1 MLGRATVMG
10 GLLFALFSSGCDSGR
25 STLVPPRP
33 PSGDPTD
40 EGSNEDLGAEDGPEP
55 TAVELNGHLKVEGS
69 QLVNEAGEPIQLKG
83 VSSMWLNWESQA
95 YAENARALRWMRN
108 NWKLTVIRAAMGV
121 EPPGAYLELPEIA
134 KQQVY
139 DVVDH
144 AIEAGVYVIVDFHAH
159 KAYEH
164 TDDAVAF
171 FSEIAAKYSGS
182 PNVIYEPF
190 NEPIEIGWAALK
202 KYHEKVVEAIREQ
215 DAEAP
220 IVLGTPNYSQNV
232 DIAATDPVMPNY
244 NLLYTLHYYACTH
257 QDSLR
262 RQGEIALS
270 KGIALFVTEW
280 GATHADGGR
289 DGIVCLEQAQAWDD
303 WLKARKISWT
313 AWKLDGCEPDSSCL
327 LVPGA
332 PVDGGWTDEYLH
344 GHAKFVRGRMQQE

>member
-1 MLGRATVMG
+1 MLGRGTVI
-10 GLLFALFSSGCDSGR
+10 GLVLFGLFSSGCDSGR
-25 STLVPPRP
+25 STLVPTEVG
-33 PSGDPTD
+33 GDSTD
-40 EGSNEDLGAEDGPEP
+40 EGSNEDVGAEDGPEP
-55 TAVELNGHLKVEGS
+55 TAVAVNGHLKVVDG
-69 QLVNEAGEPIQLKG
+69 QLVNEAGAPIQLKG

-95 YAENARALRWMRN
+95 YAENATALRWMRN

-121 EPPGAYLELPEIA
+121 EPPGAYLELPDIA
-134 KQQVY
+134 KQQVF

-144 AIEAGVYVIVDFHAH
+144 AIEAGVYVIVDWHAH

-164 TDDAVAF
+164 TDEAVAF
-171 FSEIAAKYSGS
+171 FSELAAKYSGS

-190 NEPIEIGWAALK
+190 NEPIEIGWADLK
-202 KYHEKVVEAIREQ
+202 KYHEAVVKAIREH
-215 DAEAP
+215 DTEAP
-220 IVLGTPNYSQNV
+220 IVLGTPNYSQDV
-232 DIAATDPVMPNY
+232 DIAAGDPVEGT

-257 QDSLR
+257 KDALR
-262 RQGEIALS
+262 RKGDIALS
-270 KGIALFVTEW
+270 KGVALFVTEW

-289 DGIVCLEQAQAWDD
+289 DGMVCLDAAQDWDD

-332 PVDGGWTDEYLH
+332 PVDGGWTDQYLH